1 MPQYL
6 GTDDSLTSVSTLQD
20 FAPTGWQKMNAA
32 VREAWLESY
41 GPVGLDYLRSVN
53 ADDKRKITA
62 AEAESMRMGIGGG
75 ARVSIKPKDNEYTAG
90 QWTTILERQREL
102 AAIKDVRERTPWELG
117 SVLRGGAMFGAG
129 IVDPINLATAFV
141 PWTKS
146 VSALRSVRAAAA
158 SESFLTR
165 TGARAILGGADAGIS
180 TAVLEPLFYAG
191 RQALGDDYTAMD
203 SLANIA
209 FGTAFGGGLHVIGG
223 SVGDAFSGRFRRAA
237 PAVEAPPMAETGAL
251 NDTPTVV
258 DMAPVRT
265 ITPEAE
271 RVGMPEVKGEP
282 EARIENVP
290 EKVQKAVDEQIAKIQ
305 QAGENAAARAVDAAP
320 ASAAPT
326 PDTLLT
332 IPAPGKRNDLLAAI
346 KRAGGISTALAR
358 EATGENGMR
367 LNRSLPGLVRKEG
380 GLLQYDQ
387 AAQLLADDGFLTPG
401 IDPLSYE
408 AAAEAED
415 LISRALN
422 GERILRWEDRMAED
436 MAARDMAALDPAPA
450 TDVMQSVDPETR
462 EATLRAAVAQA
473 ADGRAVDVEP
483 IVGLDESLGTHT
495 IDDVAGAADRNFA
508 PESQPLAD
516 FEVSRAVDE
525 RNAAAP
531 KWDLLEAADQ
541 ALIEADALL
550 ADTVMAGDEAYKYS
564 RQKAFHGT
572 PHRGIAKFS
581 TDKIGTGEGA
591 QAYGWGLY
599 FASMRDIAEHYRRKL
614 TGVDGKPIQIDDSG
628 LIPRQIGSSV
638 VDALD
643 RVDREITIRKT
654 NIENAKDNPD
664 VISPDQ
670 VKRWEA
676 ELRAYEARRVEID
689 QAGQLYQVE
698 IPTDDTMLLWDK
710 PLSEQPEGVR
720 KAILA
725 TQWIGA
731 SEPGLMQM
739 TGEKLYHAM
748 SRRDGSRIFI
758 GDDKFTSNY
767 LAGLGIKGI
776 KYLDG
781 TSRGAGDGSFNYV
794 VFSGDDVSITA
805 TYYSRGITGQP
816 AADLLNDAI
825 RTAFGDSTDALL
837 ASGRVKIVASV
848 TDIPDGPHPGDVKAA
863 TAPDGTVYIVAD
875 NVSPAEAKGMLL
887 HEVGVHVGMEAM
899 VGPEVFGSLL
909 AELDAAILAGES
921 WAQKAR
927 AAVPADTPAYL
938 VHEEQLAY
946 LVQNAPEL
954 PIVQRIIAAVRAW
967 AYRTFEAARTRMTLT
982 EADFRAMAAAA
993 LHAAARDTRA
1003 AGDAPG
1009 VRYSRGETPDPST
1022 AQDEL
1027 KPADEAVARAKQF
1040 AGVLRAAADKLANDA
1055 DAAAA
1060 MRAAMPDITKQEID
1074 SLLGQLRKEVKGLR
1088 GMARTSRE
1096 MLTAEDRAAVMQPD
1110 AMLAADRLANNLQ
1123 MAAIIERRN
1132 LALNQNARLRASS
1145 FLNQFRKPG
1154 LDFEGFRALLVGSE
1168 RKRDGARLSVD
1179 AEQKNFRGE
1188 WLGGMIADLEK
1199 NGTWQAFTSGQFDR
1213 DVYVALHA
1221 MGKGEQPA
1229 GVAPEAVKIA
1239 EVVNKYQEDARNT
1252 RNRFGAWIRD
1262 LSGYITRQTHDTF
1275 KIRDAGQAEW
1285 VRTVLPLL
1293 DIPKMQ
1299 RLGLISEVDPARS
1312 LADLYGDFAAGRH
1325 MKVPAGEDDMAA
1337 FGAGRNLAK
1346 RESQSRALYFKD
1358 GDAAFQYNTK
1368 FGQGRLAETVLQG
1381 LDGAAK
1387 SAGLLKVLGTN
1398 PEATLDRLFMEYEDS
1413 LRGDPERRAKFASKK
1428 GELRN
1433 LLATL
1438 DGTTQIP
1445 GDVQAAKIA
1454 AFTRAWV
1461 AMSKLGGMLISSIT
1475 DLSNYAAEM
1484 RFGQDQNLLGGV
1496 LDGMGALTR
1505 GRAKG
1510 EQKQILA
1517 SLGVFHESMLGGAYH
1532 RFDNPDL
1539 VGGKTAWAMQ
1549 QFFKWTGINWW
1560 TETLRDAYALSHS
1573 HYMASNAGKAFDAL
1587 PDSLRDMLGLYKIDA
1602 GKWELLRNAPMQAA
1616 DGRNYMTPEGVN
1628 TLPRQALENYIASVG
1643 RTVSDASV
1651 QNLRDDLASAL
1662 RAMTIDRMHHAVI
1675 EPGARTR
1682 AFMQRGTQ
1690 PGTVAGE
1697 FLRYIG
1703 QFKSFPVA
1711 LIQMTLGREVY
1722 GRGYD
1727 TIGEYLRKGRGDM
1740 LGLASFIALS
1750 VGMGYAAMS
1759 IKDLLRGKNPRP
1771 IDDRRTWMAAFV
1783 QGGGLGIYGDFLFG
1797 QYSRTGG
1804 TLTASLAGPAF
1815 GVLDTVMDLK
1825 TRIQKGDDVAA
1836 AAFKAALDNTP
1847 FMNIFYTRVALDYL
1861 ILHQIQE
1868 ALNPGFLRRA
1878 EQRVQRDN
1886 GQTYWLPPSEVAR

>member
-20 FAPTGWQKMNAA
+20 FSPTGWQKMNAA

-165 TGARAILGGADAGIS
+165 TGARAVLGGADAGIS

-223 SVGDAFSGRFRRAA
+223 GVGDAFAGRFRRAA
-237 PAVEAPPMAETGAL
+237 PAVDTAPLAETGAL
-251 NDTPTVV
+251 NDIKTVA
-258 DMAPVRT
+258 DMAPART
-265 ITPEAE
+265 APTETERLGIEPNKDTAQLEKDLEAGLAKFNE
-271 RVGMPEVKGEP
+271 QLAEMRRTG
-282 EARIENVP
+282 
-290 EKVQKAVDEQIAKIQ
+290 DEMLAQGK
-305 QAGENAAARAVDAAP
+305 QAGENAAARAADAAP

-346 KRAGGISTALAR
+346 KRSGGISTLLAR

-367 LNRSLPGLVRKEG
+367 LNRSLPGLVRKDG
-380 GLLQYDQ
+380 GLQQYDE
-387 AAQLLADDGFLTPG
+387 AAQLLADEGFLTPG
-401 IDPLSYE
+401 LDPLSYE
-408 AAAEAED
+408 AAVEAED

-462 EATLRAAVAQA
+462 EAALRAAVAQA

-531 KWDLLEAADQ
+531 KWEALEAADQ

-550 ADTVMAGDEAYKYS
+550 ADTVRAGDQAYKYS
-564 RQKAFHGT
+564 RQQSAGT
-572 PHRGIAKFS
+572 PPQ
-581 TDKIGTGEGA
+581 TVD
-591 QAYGWGLY
+591 
-599 FASMRDIAEHYRRKL
+599 DL
-614 TGVDGKPIQIDDSG
+614 TAAV
-628 LIPRQIGSSV
+628 
-638 VDALD
+638 
-643 RVDREITIRKT
+643 
-654 NIENAKDNPD
+654 
-664 VISPDQ
+664 
-670 VKRWEA
+670 
-676 ELRAYEARRVEID
+676 RA
-689 QAGQLYQVE
+689 
-698 IPTDDTMLLWDK
+698 
-710 PLSEQPEGVR
+710 
-720 KAILA
+720 
-725 TQWIGA
+725 
-731 SEPGLMQM
+731 
-739 TGEKLYHAM
+739 
-748 SRRDGSRIFI
+748 
-758 GDDKFTSNY
+758 
-767 LAGLGIKGI
+767 
-776 KYLDG
+776 
-781 TSRGAGDGSFNYV
+781 
-794 VFSGDDVSITA
+794 
-805 TYYSRGITGQP
+805 
-816 AADLLNDAI
+816 
-825 RTAFGDSTDALL
+825 AFGD
-837 ASGRVKIVASV
+837 ASDTLMEAGRVKLVATV
-848 TDIPDGPHPGDVKAA
+848 ADIPDGPHPGDVKGA
-863 TAPDGTVYIVAD
+863 TSPDGTVYIVAE

-899 VGPEVFGSLL
+899 VGPEVFR
-909 AELDAAILAGES
+909 ELKIALDDAILAGER
-921 WAQKAR
+921 WAQDAR
-927 AAVPADTPAYL
+927 AAVPADTPANL

-982 EADFRAMAAAA
+982 EADFRAMAVAA
-993 LHAAARDTRA
+993 LHAAARVDRRA
-1003 AGDAPG
+1003 GLSAFSRDVAQTKTKAFRDWFGESKVVDGEGRPLVVYHGTPNDIGAFKPGRHGLIFVSPDAKFAARYAGEEFTVEVLGGAPNVMPLYVKASNPFDGANPSHVAKVAPLLGEPDAEARLSSGMWELIEEDYIVAAIKRAGFDAVSVSEQG
-1009 VRYSRGETPDPST
+1009 VKNLAVFDSAQLKSAIGNRGTFDPTNPDIRYSRGETQDPST
-1022 AQDEL
+1022 TQDEL

-1074 SLLGQLRKEVKGLR
+1074 DLLGQLRKEVKGLR

-1096 MLTAEDRAAVMQPD
+1096 LLTAEDRAAVMQPD

-1539 VGGKTAWAMQ
+1539 MGGKTAAAMQ
-1549 QFFKWTGINWW
+1549 AFFKFSGINWW

-1602 GKWELLRNAPMQAA
+1602 GKWELLRTAPMQAA

-1727 TIGEYLRKGRGDM
+1727 TLGEYLRKGRGDM

-1878 EQRVQRDN
+1878 EQRAQRDN